1 LDSVSLMLLA
11 AALSLDALVAGVLYG
26 LRGIRVPPGAAAIVS
41 LATALLL
48 GAAMGAGRV
57 LGTRLPPAAAERAGA
72 AILVLTGAWITV
84 QTLRSRPAA
93 KARAAKARP
102 LHKVWQLR
110 LGSVGIV
117 VEILREPSAA
127 DLDRSGHINP
137 AEAVLLGVALA
148 LDSVAPGL
156 GAAMT
161 GFSPLGLPLAAG
173 AASFVLLCAGS
184 RLFGRLPLMRS
195 GRWAALHGVVLTLL
209 GLYRM
214 IRW

>member
-1 LDSVSLMLLA
+1 MVLLA
-11 AALSLDALVAGVLYG
+11 AALSLDALMVGLLYG
-26 LRGIRVPPGAAAIVS
+26 LRGIRVSQGAAAIVS

-48 GAAMGAGRV
+48 GTAMGAGRF
-57 LGTRLPPAAAERAGA
+57 LAALLAPRVAERAGA
-72 AILVLTGAWITV
+72 AILALTGGWITL
-84 QTLRSRPAA
+84 QTLR
-93 KARAAKARP
+93 ARP
-102 LHKVWQLR
+102 GAPTAAGEGWHRVWRLR

-148 LDSVAPGL
+148 LDSVAAGF
-156 GAAMT
+156 GAALT

-173 AASFVLLCAGS
+173 ATSFVLLSAGS
-184 RLFGRLPLMRS
+184 RLAGHLPLRLD
-195 GRWAALHGVVLTLL
+195 GRWAALHGVVLALL

-214 IRW
+214 MR